1 MEIDLVL
8 RIVTWFYLVLPS
20 FMEIFNVFLSEMN
33 N

>member
-20 FMEIFNVFLSEMN
+20 FMEIFNVFCRK
-33 N
+33 